1 MDLELE
7 SDHEI
12 EPRTGILECPDC
24 SAYYDIDK
32 IEEDNIRLIG
42 LNREAVLDSF
52 RKQNLI

>member
-42 LNREAVLDSF
+42 LKREAVLDSF